1 MYYDDV
7 AWEQS
12 DDVSDNWLLQ
22 FLDIDVKRPIAKFML
37 KHDSGD
43 DPEFTILRKG
53 SFNITLQMK
62 YTYSA
67 TNIRFPQPGA
77 ILFPEEKV
85 KNEVAVMR
93 YISDQTSIPVPFILH
108 SGIREESPLNL
119 GPFIMMS
126 HIEHTT
132 SMYDALNTPGCANEE
147 RGVLDPN
154 IDKDQLEMLYTQLAK
169 ILLQLSK
176 PEFPKI
182 GSLSQVDDFSWEV
195 TSRPLSMNMNELVR
209 LGTLPRSKL
218 PPLDATFQTASSY
231 IEALAQLNIQHLLY
245 QRNDAVQSADD
256 CRRKFVARQLFYKLA
271 RDKKWSLPCCEN
283 GPFKLWC
290 DDFRPA
296 NVLLNENMHITGVV
310 DWEFTYAG
318 PVEFSYAPPWW
329 LLIEKPE
336 YWSEGIEDW
345 AREFDRRL
353 GTFLTAMRHCE
364 DMDTQHSQRNVR
376 ARSSTPLAASSRRL
390 SDQMQRSWESGDFWV
405 VYAILHSFAFD
416 TIYWQKID
424 GRFFGPTETG
434 DPSEAWKERLN
445 LLDENQK
452 AEMERLVTRKLEE
465 MEDRVLAWDPDEY
478 TEAFRQG
485 LIKRREEKA
494 KVDKESPQKP
504 AEGPHE

>member
-1 MYYDDV
+1 MCYDDV

-12 DDVSDNWLLQ
+12 DDVSDNWLCQ
-22 FLDIDVKRPIAKFML
+22 FLDIDVKRPIAKYML

-67 TNIRFPQPGA
+67 TNIRLSQPGA

-93 YISDQTSIPVPFILH
+93 YISDQTTIPVPFVLH
-108 SGIREESPLNL
+108 SGTREESPLNL
-119 GPFIMMS
+119 GSFIRMS
-126 HIEHTT
+126 HIEHATT
-132 SMYDALNTPGCANEE
+132 MYDALNTPGCPNEE
-147 RGVLDPN
+147 RGVLDPH
-154 IDKDQLEMLYTQLAK
+154 IDEGRLYLLYSQLAE

-176 PEFPKI
+176 TEFPII
-182 GSLSQVDDFSWEV
+182 GSLSQVDDSWKV

-209 LGTLPRSKL
+209 LGTLPRSRL
-218 PPLDATFQTASSY
+218 PPLNSTFATASSY
-231 IEALAQLNIQHLLY
+231 IEALAQLNIHHLLH

-256 CRRKFVARQLFYKLA
+256 CRRKFVARQPFYRLA
-271 RDKKWSLPCCEN
+271 KDKKLSLPDYEN

-296 NVLLNENMHITGVV
+296 NVLLNENMHTIAGVV

-336 YWSEGIEDW
+336 YWSGGIEDW
-345 AREFDRRL
+345 SRVFDRRL
-353 GTFLTAMRHCE
+353 KTFLRAMRHCE
-364 DMDTQHSQRNVR
+364 DSAAQHSQC
-376 ARSSTPLAASSRRL
+376 RL

-416 TIYWQKID
+416 AIYWQKID
-424 GRFFGPTETG
+424 QRFFGPT
-434 DPSEAWKERLN
+434 
-445 LLDENQK
+445 
-452 AEMERLVTRKLEE
+452 VTI
-465 MEDRVLAWDPDEY
+465 LARHGKSDWNCWM
-478 TEAFRQG
+478 
-485 LIKRREEKA
+485 KA
-494 KVDKESPQKP
+494 K
-504 AEGPHE
+504 GMRWNGW